1 MRHDLTRETHESG
14 LTPAHEIA
22 YAFGVA
28 KKNRIFRMDDDTYAK
43 LTALSVYFGMKRAA
57 LLRLFIEE
65 KYHQTRRMGKL

>member
-1 MRHDLTRETHESG
+1 MRGHLTT
-14 LTPAHEIA
+14 LTPPLPIA

-28 KKNRIFRMDDDTYAK
+28 KKNRIFRMDDETYAK

-65 KYHQTRRMGKL
+65 KYHQTRRLGKL

>member
-1 MRHDLTRETHESG
+1 MRHDPIREARGSG
-14 LTPAHEIA
+14 STPPPTIA

-43 LTALSVYFGMKRAA
+43 LTALSTYFGMKRAA

-65 KYHQTRRMGKL
+65 KYHQTRRLGKL